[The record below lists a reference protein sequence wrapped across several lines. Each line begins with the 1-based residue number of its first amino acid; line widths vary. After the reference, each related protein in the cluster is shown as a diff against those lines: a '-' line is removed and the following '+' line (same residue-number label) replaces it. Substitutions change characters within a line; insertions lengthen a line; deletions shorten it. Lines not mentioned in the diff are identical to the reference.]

1 MIKLDYMA
9 LGAAGAYLAAK
20 LLASHAKSDKV
31 RKLAIRGADAIV
43 AAQIYI
49 VIVKLKDEKRPR
61 RLLCRR
67 RRQGR

>member
-49 VIVKLKDEKRPR
+49 VIVKLKDEGAPTTVALPEAKT
-61 RLLCRR
+61 
-67 RRQGR
+67 G